1 MISAR
6 EIREKAFLI
15 INLIRRLFF
24 LPYDKPFKTFDEQ
37 LEILKNRGL
46 SINDMDFAKI
56 VLQDISYYTVVN
68 GYKNSLILNCNSD
81 NFIPGTSFEIL
92 YTLHMVNISFSSVL
106 LKYIS
111 YV

>member
-15 INLIRRLFF
+15 SLIRRLFF

-56 VLQDISYYTVVN
+56 VL
-68 GYKNSLILNCNSD
+68 LIQL
-81 NFIPGTSFEIL
+81 
-92 YTLHMVNISFSSVL
+92 
-106 LKYIS
+106 
-111 YV
+111 